1 LAAGQE
7 FRFAKIV
14 GQVFLVALSLF
25 TLFPIYYIVTASL
38 KGKEEYLLNNLGLP
52 HGVALENFRSLFAD
66 FAFVRW
72 LVNSVL
78 VTSLV
83 LVFGLLVCC
92 LAAFALRRYT
102 FRIKGLLLRFIASLM
117 LIPPIIA
124 IVPLFEF
131 FVRIRLINSLAGVII
146 IYIGFII
153 PFTIYLVYSFFVTI
167 PGEMIEA
174 GVIDGCRDLR
184 LLFWIFIPLSVPAIV
199 TSIVVNAMWVWNDLL
214 MAMVFLQSD
223 RLKTLMA
230 GLIAFRSRSNIN
242 LPLVM
247 AGLLVST
254 IPIAALYLSG
264 QRLFIKGL
272 MTGLEK

>member
-1 LAAGQE
+1 
-7 FRFAKIV
+7 V

-214 MAMVFLQSD
+214 VALIYLGGTPSVAPMTVTISNLVNSYGGGWELLTSAAFVSMV
-223 RLKTLMA
+223 
-230 GLIAFRSRSNIN
+230 
-242 LPLVM
+242 LPLVVFLSLQRYFVR
-247 AGLLVST
+247 G
-254 IPIAALYLSG
+254 ILSG
-264 QRLFIKGL
+264 AVKG
-272 MTGLEK
+272 